1 MPRPVAR
8 NLVKKSL
15 VEGIYA
21 HRLDEAGLEQYL
33 IKWKHDVPS
42 QAVVSWHYLN
52 DLASIAD
59 FLQIYINTFVTGLKS
74 GYGNGSLQLPPA
86 EVSSL
91 KRKSPHD
98 ESSSSRAS
106 SHDTSTST
114 SSMRPAR
121 KSEVWNG
128 VLLKK
133 SGDIYAHHM
142 TSGVER
148 IDATTVPTPEMLSG
162 AKAHLADGVKQGR
175 KFVRRQFLEQLGR
188 IPGPPVT
195 FVNEYNKETPS
206 LDFTYIQDYVLGDGV
221 SRDDADAVKMGCK
234 KCRPDMGGNKGCEY
248 TGKCDCLEFAAP
260 DESRCKDDEQRE
272 HYAAWRSGEADSEG
286 LPKRFPYRRDH
297 VNNLFVLDSFYL
309 DSRNAIYE
317 CNELCRCG
325 PGCKNRLVQKGRK
338 VPLEIF
344 KTRKRGFGLRC
355 PIDLKRGQYI
365 DRYLGELIT
374 DSEADA
380 REEAGDFNKAS
391 YMFWLDKFAGDEDT
405 PGELHRS
412 DCYVADGEKMGG
424 PTRFINH
431 SCDPNCRLFTV
442 SYNRFDRRI
451 YDLAFFALE
460 NIPAGTELTF
470 DYMDPEEGEA
480 GQAANDDMDEGG
492 VAVDC
497 LCGAKNCRGK
507 LWM

>member
-1 MPRPVAR
+1 
-8 NLVKKSL
+8 
-15 VEGIYA
+15 I
-21 HRLDEAGLEQYL
+21 EQYL
-33 IKWKHDVPS
+33 IIWKHKSPS
-42 QAVVSWHYLN
+42 QAVLSWHYLN
-52 DLASIAD
+52 DLVSIAD
-59 FLQIYINTFVTGLKS
+59 ILQTYINDFVSSLKS
-74 GYGNGSLQLPPA
+74 GYGNDSRLLAPA
-86 EVSSL
+86 EVLSL

-98 ESSSSRAS
+98 ESPSSRAS
-106 SHDTSTST
+106 SLDTSTST
-114 SSMRPAR
+114 SSILPAH

-133 SGDIYAHHM
+133 SGDIYPHAL

-148 IDATTVPTPEMLSG
+148 IDATTMPTPEMLSA

-175 KFVRRQFLEQLGR
+175 KFVRRQFLEQLAR
-188 IPGPPVT
+188 IPGPRVT
-195 FVNEYNKETPS
+195 FVNEVNKETPS
-206 LDFTYIQDYVLGDGV
+206 LSFTYIQDYVLGDGV

-234 KCRPDMGGNKGCEY
+234 KCRPDMGGNRGCEY

-260 DESRCKDDEQRE
+260 DESRCKDDEQME
-272 HYAAWRSGEADSEG
+272 HFAAWRRGEADSDG
-286 LPKRFPYRRDH
+286 LPKRFPYRIDH
-297 VNNLFVLDSFYL
+297 INNLFVLDPFYL
-309 DSRNAIYE
+309 ESRNPIYE

-325 PGCKNRLVQKGRK
+325 PNCKNRLVQKGRK

-344 KTRKRGFGLRC
+344 KTRGRGFGLRC

-374 DSEADA
+374 DGEADA
-380 REEAGDFNKAS
+380 REASGVFDKAS
-391 YMFWLDKFAGDEDT
+391 YMFSLDKHAEDEDI
-405 PGELHRS
+405 PGALHKS

-442 SYNRFDRRI
+442 SYNRFDRQI
-451 YDLAFFALE
+451 YDLAFFALK
-460 NIPAGTELTF
+460 NISAGEELTF

-480 GQAANDDMDEGG
+480 GQAANDDMEEGG
-492 VAVDC
+492 VAMDC